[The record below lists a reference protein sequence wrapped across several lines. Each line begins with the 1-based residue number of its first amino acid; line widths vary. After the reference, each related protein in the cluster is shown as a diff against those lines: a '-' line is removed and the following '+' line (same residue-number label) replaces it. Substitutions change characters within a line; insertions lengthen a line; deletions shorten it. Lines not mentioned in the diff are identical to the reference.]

1 MRWFVARIESALL
14 ESLMSE
20 TVTQVLQEVVMKR
33 MTVVLAL
40 TVLVGAC
47 ASSDTGTSAIDDAQ
61 PLTARM
67 TVVPE
72 NGAHTITMTS
82 RAGYTCTAVFDQKAY
97 MASKQASIQ
106 VPVTCDNGDSGTAT
120 YTNLNYRQQ
129 AFTPGQTQITYE
141 LVSGKKGMIAL

>member
-1 MRWFVARIESALL
+1 
-14 ESLMSE
+14 
-20 TVTQVLQEVVMKR
+20 MKR
-33 MTVVLAL
+33 MTGVLAL

-47 ASSDTGTSAIDDAQ
+47 ASSDTGGTSAIDDAQ

-97 MASKQASIQ
+97 MASKQPSMQ
-106 VPVTCDNGDSGTAT
+106 VPVNCDNGDSGTAT

-129 AFTPGQTQITYE
+129 AFTPGQTQISYE